1 MRAPSDLVTRLGLPP
16 GARALILN
24 ADDLG
29 MCRAANRAITE
40 LLDAGHLDS
49 ATLMV
54 PCPWAPEALA
64 FAAART
70 DLDLGVHLVLTS
82 EWNGYRWRPLT
93 GVATTLVDASGYFPA
108 DCRSVELQADD
119 GDVAAELAAQLDA
132 ALRAGMDV
140 THLDNHMGSVYG
152 LETGRTF
159 LPQVFE
165 LAARHG
171 LPFRLPRT
179 VAGTGLPDT
188 FRSVLDQATAAADA
202 AGVVIL
208 DHLVTHPFELLGEG
222 TAEEEDYDSV
232 KKGFLDL
239 LRATGPG
246 VTEVFLHPMLDDA
259 ELADVAHFATRKRGI
274 EHRLLADPDVAA
286 TLAEEGIV
294 RIGWR
299 DLRDVQRG
307 LPARGTGSTPVPG
320 DPATRSGDAVGHGR

>member
-16 GARALILN
+16 DARALILN
-24 ADDLG
+24 ADDFG

-40 LLDAGHLDS
+40 LLVAGHLDS

-64 FAAART
+64 FAADRT

-82 EWNGYRWRPLT
+82 EWTRYRWRPLT
-93 GVATTLVDASGYFPA
+93 GIGTTLVDDAGYFPA
-108 DCRSVELQADD
+108 DCRSVELRASDAD
-119 GDVAAELAAQLDA
+119 VVAELAAQLDA
-132 ALRAGMDV
+132 ALAAGMDV

-152 LETGRTF
+152 LETGRSL
-159 LPQVFE
+159 LPQVFG

-179 VAGTGLPDT
+179 VGLGLPDT
-188 FRSVLDQATAAADA
+188 YRSVLDQAAAAADS

-208 DHLVTHPFELLGEG
+208 DHLATHPFELLGEG
-222 TAEEEDYDSV
+222 TPDEEDFASM
-232 KKGFLDL
+232 KAGFLDL
-239 LRATGPG
+239 LRATEPG
-246 VTEVFLHPMLDDA
+246 VTEVFLHPMLDDD
-259 ELADVAHFATRKRGI
+259 ELGDVADHSVAKRGF
-274 EHRLLADPDVAA
+274 ERRLLADPDVAA

-294 RIGWR
+294 RVGWR

-307 LPARGTGSTPVPG
+307 LEPRAQDASGALSARAS
-320 DPATRSGDAVGHGR
+320 DAVGGAR